1 MDDYKGL
8 PDYLIVA
15 ARQKRKGGLE
25 QRAAKANDGKEWLE
39 QCEKTYIEAM
49 AVAAHVGRFNLK
61 RYIAV
66 NGEKILGFG
75 DDPLLLL
82 NKYCKSEK
90 GRVVIYS
97 MSPKENHLESKR
109 FENIFLLS
117 GEA

>member
-25 QRAAKANDGKEWLE
+25 QKTAKLDDGRDWLKR
-39 QCEKTYIEAM
+39 CEETHIYVLTSARLLKS
-49 AVAAHVGRFNLK
+49 NLK

-82 NKYCKSEK
+82 NKYHKSEK

-97 MSPKENHLESKR
+97 MSPKENHLENKR